1 MPWFEAGENSICS
14 TRVRRPG
21 SFCMLSVAELPAAR
35 HPTACTQ
42 EIESRK
48 LNAVT
53 SGLGSIDQE
62 EPFQLSMNP
71 CGWNPEPPPP
81 PNDPNEPTA
90 QHCTE
95 LRHEMLLRIPGLA
108 EPGTDADTSVQA
120 EPSQRS
126 MRIPDALPLMGSV
139 IDPDAQQSVAV
150 AQRKAVEVPAG
161 RTRIRRTRRHRP
173 RRAVPVLDQPLVRD
187 GTGEDGEEVGALLG
201 GARVAHRPAVVGRE
215 ALHGR
220 QLIVGLSGGPTRHD
234 VPRRAVPMLDDV
246 VEIPAVVVGREPTA
260 KQFDD
265 DVQLTLCRIAPTTPA
280 PVGVGLGTMDQDDP
294 FQFSISVPVG
304 LLFPLSLRSAPTA
317 QQSDPPT
324 QEMSNSPPPSLAGS
338 CGCAP
343 SVQAVPFEVS
353 TSGENVP
360 LELMFSMV
368 IPTPQHWV
376 ALAQVD
382 PRRTSSA
389 PVSGVVAT
397 YQPEDVAPAP
407 T

>member
-1 MPWFEAGENSICS
+1 MASPGTMFHAAPFHCS
-14 TRVRRPG
+14 MTSLRFLP
-21 SFCMLSVAELPAAR
+21 LWSVA
-35 HPTACTQ
+35 
-42 EIESRK
+42 
-48 LNAVT
+48 N
-53 SGLGSIDQE
+53 
-62 EPFQLSMNP
+62 
-71 CGWNPEPPPP
+71 
-81 PNDPNEPTA
+81 
-90 QHCTE
+90 
-95 LRHEMLLRIPGLA
+95 
-108 EPGTDADTSVQA
+108 
-120 EPSQRS
+120 
-126 MRIPDALPLMGSV
+126 
-139 IDPDAQQSVAV
+139 
-150 AQRKAVEVPAG
+150 
-161 RTRIRRTRRHRP
+161 
-173 RRAVPVLDQPLVRD
+173 
-187 GTGEDGEEVGALLG
+187 
-201 GARVAHRPAVVGRE
+201 
-215 ALHGR
+215 
-220 QLIVGLSGGPTRHD
+220 
-234 VPRRAVPMLDDV
+234 
-246 VEIPAVVVGREPTA
+246 PTA

-338 CGCAP
+338 GGCAP
-343 SVQAVPFEVS
+343 SVQAVPFQVS

-389 PVSGVVAT
+389 PVPGVVAT

-407 T
+407 TWVMTPTAPIVIASSEPTRASRAAVRCRAVRE